1 MTSVI
6 STSTGINEVAIIS
19 CIAAV
24 VFAIQH

>member
-19 CIAAV
+19 CIAAL
-24 VFAIQH
+24 VFAIKH